1 MAQSLYNAKPG
12 ATKRCLLSWLTN
24 SALLYE
30 PKCGGGGELRGLS
43 QWVQLY
49 TRAQINFRDLTP
61 IWTYPHNRYLIWR
74 MASELLLGGAAVP
87 RGAAANLQRP
97 FCAGGSGRRC
107 AGAGRPPHRQAGH
120 LQAFLVQIIHM
131 SQSRNSVILCT
142 CVMCLTLRSSCHL

>member
-1 MAQSLYNAKPG
+1 MSPNA
-12 ATKRCLLSWLTN
+12 
-24 SALLYE
+24 
-30 PKCGGGGELRGLS
+30 GGGRELRGPS

-61 IWTYPHNRYLIWR
+61 YFTYTHNRYLIWR

-120 LQAFLVQIIHM
+120 MQAFLVQIMNMWTRAGIFSH
-131 SQSRNSVILCT
+131 SVY
-142 CVMCLTLRSSCHL
+142 VCLTMRCPVTCEADLGSRPSMHTHSQHRVTGT